1 MLSTPLRDRL
11 TGLAGVMEIGG
22 TVYLLLIGIR
32 EGFLMYHKKL
42 TFLAVSVALAVL
54 ASACA
59 TSQPTGFLGT
69 YENLSGGHHIEKV
82 WYDHSQVRAGQYG
95 SVELGRIDTTRI
107 HDRGGVTLNECVAWM
122 RSSLVQFESSDRI
135 LSLSGS
141 GSPARLDLAIT
152 EMNPGGAFMRMMI
165 AELGAGHAWV
175 QVEGRVVDPS
185 TNTVLVTFSD
195 RRRGS
200 GVIGFRDL
208 GGDAGPAMVREMLES
223 IAGDVKQ
230 ELQEIFALDE

>member
-1 MLSTPLRDRL
+1 
-11 TGLAGVMEIGG
+11 
-22 TVYLLLIGIR
+22 
-32 EGFLMYHKKL
+32 MYHRKL
-42 TFLAVSVALAVL
+42 VFLAAFVVLAVL
-54 ASACA
+54 ASSCA
-59 TSQPTGFLGT
+59 TSRPSGFLGT

-82 WYDHSQVRAGQYG
+82 WHDQSQVRAGHYG
-95 SVELGRIDTTRI
+95 SVELAEINTTRI
-107 HDRGGVTLNECVAWM
+107 YDRGGVTPSDCVAWM
-122 RSSLVQFESSDRI
+122 RSSLVQSESSDRV

-141 GSPARLDLAIT
+141 GPPARLDLAIT
-152 EMNPGGAFMRMMI
+152 EMNPGNAFTRMMI

-185 TNTVLVTFSD
+185 TNTVLVAFSD

-223 IAGDVKQ
+223 IAEDVRR